1 MRIQNAVTKL
11 VSRAVI
17 CGLLTVLAACGSNK
31 EPEAYE
37 QARRGFFPLL
47 NALACLTGAENNISG
62 KPGLSGT
69 TGYSPNPGQDIA
81 QQFDE
86 YEPNSSL
93 NNANPVSLTSD
104 GLAIAGTIT
113 NDSDVTVNMDAGLAY
128 YVAVSGYNLNL
139 STSSYQLAIV
149 PITPVHSPN

>member
-104 GLAIAGTIT
+104 
-113 NDSDVTVNMDAGLAY
+113 VTVNMDAGLAY

-139 STSSYQLAIV
+139 STNSYQLAIV

>member
-11 VSRAVI
+11 ISRAMI

-31 EPEAYE
+31 EPEACE

-47 NALACLTGAENNISG
+47 NALACLTGAENNVSG

-81 QQFDE
+81 HQIGE
-86 YEPNSSL
+86 YEPNNSL

-104 GLAIAGTIT
+104 
-113 NDSDVTVNMDAGLAY
+113 GLAY

-149 PITPVHSPN
+149 PSTPVHSPN